1 MGENIDN
8 SFNDETV
15 LIVMPVYNAE
25 ATLANALDGLL
36 KQSYRNI
43 HVVIV
48 NDASTDKSLEIAKK
62 YRAEDSRITLISNHQ
77 NRGAYYSRNIGLYK
91 YRSAKWGYFTTHDA
105 DDISYSNRVSLMVSI
120 LKNPL
125 VAAVQDTFER
135 KHLSTKKSISV
146 SLTLAHAMF
155 PRKIFDKVG
164 YFEEKRFG
172 ADWEHWA
179 RVVLYAKANGMTT
192 KSIKKTQ
199 GESFVSDNN
208 LTVQVPINSIQRSN
222 YIKQSREKHQ
232 KMLQNNNFRIGF
244 NQVGKPL
251 PPLKTDSTP
260 IDNKENHV
268 ARKTKKVTRPTN
280 KNNAKTK
287 VTVVLL
293 TWQRVGEL
301 KKTLN
306 YLSRQTYKNFD
317 VRISNGN
324 LKYSNIVE
332 KNARMF
338 SDQLEIS
345 VSHDGNDIHAFRRFT
360 VGKELAAAGTD
371 IVLFIDDDI
380 TFGPDYIEN
389 CLRYYEPNSY
399 KSGFAWSFQAS
410 GENYYKYRTRIN
422 DYTSKIHYCGTG
434 ISMIDAKIFL
444 DDRLVSKA
452 PPEAYKI
459 EDLWLSYFTQ
469 HVCKWKLG
477 YIEMKDVIIGGADG
491 VALYKQILND
501 KKNNDVPDKADFLRM
516 LVARPYSWRL

>member
-1 MGENIDN
+1 MN
-8 SFNDETV
+8 SSLKSGTV
-15 LIVMPVYNAE
+15 LIVMPIYNAE
-25 ATLANALDGLL
+25 KTLSMAIESILN
-36 KQSYRNI
+36 QSYKNI
-43 HVVIV
+43 ELVLVD
-48 NDASTDKSLEIAKK
+48 DASEDGSLEIAKG
-62 YRAEDSRITLISNHQ
+62 YRNKDSRITLISNYQ

-91 YRSAKWGYFTTHDA
+91 FRQKSWDYFTTHDA
-105 DDISYSNRVSLMVSI
+105 DDISYPNRIKLMVQQFKDSSI
-120 LKNPL
+120 
-125 VAAVQDTFER
+125 AAVQDTFER
-135 KHLSTKKSISV
+135 KYLSNNKSISS

-155 PRKIFDKVG
+155 PKVIFDKVG
-164 YFEEKRFG
+164 FFEEKRFG

-179 RVVLYAKANGMTT
+179 RVVLYAKTNGMTT
-192 KSIKKTQ
+192 RSIRQKQ
-199 GESFVSDNN
+199 GESFVSENN
-208 LTVQVPINSIQRSN
+208 LTVQIPIGSIQRSN
-222 YIKQSREKHQ
+222 YIKKSREIHK
-232 KMLQNNNFRIGF
+232 KMIEKNNFFVGF
-244 NQVGKPL
+244 NPNRKLL
-251 PPLKTDSTP
+251 PPIKTIKVEMDSKTIQNSHKVKAQTP
-260 IDNKENHV
+260 KE
-268 ARKTKKVTRPTN
+268 TN
-280 KNNAKTK
+280 KKQLK

-293 TWQRVGEL
+293 TWKRIGEL
-301 KKTLN
+301 KKTLTM
-306 YLSRQTYKNFD
+306 LSNQTYKNFD

-338 SDQLEIS
+338 SDRLEIS

-399 KSGFAWSFQAS
+399 KSGFAWSFRAN

-434 ISMIDAKIFL
+434 ISIIDAKIFL

-459 EDLWLSYFTQ
+459 EDLWLSYFVQ

-477 YIEMKDVIIGGADG
+477 YIEMKDVVIGGADN

-516 LVARPYSWRL
+516 LVARPYSWKL

>member
-1 MGENIDN
+1 MNENIDN

-15 LIVMPVYNAE
+15 LVVMPVYNAE

-48 NDASTDKSLEIAKK
+48 NDASTDNSLEIAKE
-62 YRAEDSRITLISNHQ
+62 YRAKDSRITLISNHQ

-179 RVVLYAKANGMTT
+179 RVVLYAKTNGMTT

-208 LTVQVPINSIQRSN
+208 LTVQVPINSIQRSS

-232 KMLQNNNFRIGF
+232 KMLQKNNFMIGF
-244 NQVGKPL
+244 NPNSKPL
-251 PPLKTDSTP
+251 PPLKTDRITTDKINNDAP
-260 IDNKENHV
+260 I
-268 ARKTKKVTRPTN
+268 KKISVTRQIN
-280 KNNAKTK
+280 KRSPGAK

-293 TWQRVGEL
+293 TWQRIGEL

-332 KNARMF
+332 KNAKMF
-338 SDQLEIS
+338 SDRLEIS

-360 VGKELAAAGTD
+360 VGRELAAAGTD
-371 IVLFIDDDI
+371 IVLFIDDDVS
-380 TFGPDYIEN
+380 FGPDYIEN

-399 KSGFAWSFQAS
+399 KSGFAWSFQAN
-410 GENYYKYRTRIN
+410 GENYYKHRTRIN
-422 DYTSKIHYCGTG
+422 DHVSKIHYCGTG
-434 ISMIDAKIFL
+434 MSMIDAKIFL
-444 DDRLVSKA
+444 DNRLISKA

-459 EDLWLSYFTQ
+459 EDLWLSYFVQ

-477 YIEMKDVIIGGADG
+477 YIEMKDVMLGGADS

-501 KKNNDVPDKADFLRM
+501 KKHKNVPDKADFLRM
-516 LVARPYSWRL
+516 LVARPYGWKL